1 MSFIFGSA
9 LVFSVI
15 GVICALTGQVFKS
28 FAGDYFIVAMP
39 LVVLYFGVITAVQ
52 HLLVTRAAHKDP
64 RVFVKTFL
72 GSTVAMLL
80 LHLVV
85 MAVYMFSCAATAR
98 LFIIAFALCYVA
110 YLVFETV
117 ALVRYVKDYQKE
129 IENRKH

>member
-1 MSFIFGSA
+1 MRRYFISLTVVTLLLVLLSFM
-9 LVFSVI
+9 L
-15 GVICALTGQVFKS
+15 LW